1 MRIKYFVLFF
11 ALITAHFF
19 LPRLMRADPFV
30 FISSDGTEVA
40 SYSEEEI
47 NKYKAYYGLDKPLR
61 QQYVQYLVGI
71 ASGNLGYSIYF
82 KDSVVNL
89 IFKRLIWTA
98 GIVCTS
104 LLFSLLSGL
113 CLGSLSAWCAGR
125 RLDGFLYHTMTA
137 VAEIPSFLTANAILM
152 LFIIRWRVL
161 PTSGGITPFLPLE
174 FTLPVIIDII
184 KHAVLPALTLSL
196 LKTPDFYF
204 VTRSAMLRQLQ
215 KKYVETAQAKSL
227 SGFSIAVK
235 HCLPNASNPIITR
248 FLLSLQT
255 LFNGALIVENV
266 FKYPGIGKL
275 IRDAVFYRDYL
286 LLQGI
291 FFVVTVFILCISAL
305 GETVY
310 RRTDRS
316 AA

>member
-1 MRIKYFVLFF
+1 MRIKYPVLFF
-11 ALITAHFF
+11 VLITVHFF
-19 LPRLMRADPFV
+19 LPRLTRADPFV
-30 FISSDGTEVA
+30 FMSSDGTEVA

-47 NKYKAYYGLDKPLR
+47 AKYKAYYGLDKPLWK
-61 QQYVQYLVGI
+61 QYLHYLAGI

-82 KDSVVNL
+82 KDKVVSL
-89 IFKRLIWTA
+89 IFKRLVWTA
-98 GIVCTS
+98 GIVSVS
-104 LLFSLLSGL
+104 LCFSLFFGL
-113 CLGSLSAWCAGR
+113 CLGIVSAWFAGKTP
-125 RLDGFLYHTMTA
+125 DGLLYHAMTGLS
-137 VAEIPSFLTANAILM
+137 EIPSFLTANVILM

-161 PTSGGITPFLPLE
+161 PTSGGVTPFLPLT
-174 FTLPVIIDII
+174 FTPPVIADII

-215 KKYVETAQAKSL
+215 KKYTETAKAKSL
-227 SGFSIAVK
+227 GAFTVAVK
-235 HCLPNASNPIITR
+235 HCLPNAANPIITR
-248 FLLSLQT
+248 LLLSLQT

-266 FKYPGIGKL
+266 FKYPGIGRL

-291 FFVVTVFILCISAL
+291 FFVITVFILSLSAF
-305 GETVY
+305 GEAVY
-310 RRTDRS
+310 KRTGRS

>member
-1 MRIKYFVLFF
+1 MRIKYAVLFF

-47 NKYKAYYGLDKPLR
+47 NKYKAYYGLDKPLWK
-61 QQYVQYLVGI
+61 QYLHYLAGI

-82 KDSVVNL
+82 KDTVVNL
-89 IFKRLIWTA
+89 ILKRLVWTA
-98 GIVCTS
+98 GIVCAS
-104 LLFSLLSGL
+104 LLISLMLGL
-113 CLGSLSAWCAGR
+113 CFGIVSAWCAGK
-125 RLDGFLYHTMTA
+125 RLDGFLYHAMTGLS
-137 VAEIPSFLTANAILM
+137 EIPSFLTANVILM
-152 LFIIRWRVL
+152 FFIIRWRVL
-161 PTSGGITPFLPLE
+161 PTSGGITPFLPLA
-174 FTLPVIIDII
+174 FTLPVIADII

-227 SGFSIAVK
+227 GAFTIAVK

-266 FKYPGIGKL
+266 FKYPGIGRL

-291 FFVVTVFILCISAL
+291 FFIITVFILYISAF
-305 GETVY
+305 GEAAY
-310 RRTDRS
+310 QRTGRS
-316 AA
+316 TE

>member
-1 MRIKYFVLFF
+1 MKYFVLFF

-47 NKYKAYYGLDKPLR
+47 NKYKAYYGLDKPLW
-61 QQYVQYLVGI
+61 QQYVQYVAGI
-71 ASGNLGYSIYF
+71 ATANLGYSIYF

-89 IFKRLIWTA
+89 IFKRLVWTA
-98 GIVCTS
+98 GIVCAS
-104 LLFSLLSGL
+104 LLFSLLLGL
-113 CLGSLSAWCAGR
+113 CLGSLSAWFAGK
-125 RLDGFLYHTMTA
+125 RLDGFLYHTMT
-137 VAEIPSFLTANAILM
+137 VVSEIPSFLTANAILM
-152 LFIIRWRVL
+152 LFVIRWRVL

-174 FTLPVIIDII
+174 FTLPVITDII

-227 SGFSIAVK
+227 GAFTIVVK

-266 FKYPGIGKL
+266 FKYPGIGRL

-291 FFVVTVFILCISAL
+291 FFVITVFILCISAV
-305 GETVY
+305 GEAVY
-310 RRTDRS
+310 RRTERS
-316 AA
+316 AV

>member
-1 MRIKYFVLFF
+1 MKYFVLFF

-47 NKYKAYYGLDKPLR
+47 NKYKAYYGLDKPLWK
-61 QQYVQYLVGI
+61 QYVQYVAGI
-71 ASGNLGYSIYF
+71 ATANLGYSIYF

-89 IFKRLIWTA
+89 IFKRLVWTA
-98 GIVCTS
+98 GIVCAS
-104 LLFSLLSGL
+104 LLFSLLLGL
-113 CLGSLSAWCAGR
+113 CLGSLSAWFAGK
-125 RLDGFLYHTMTA
+125 RLDGFLYHTMT
-137 VAEIPSFLTANAILM
+137 VVSEIPSFLTANAILM
-152 LFIIRWRVL
+152 LFVIRWRVL

-174 FTLPVIIDII
+174 FTLPVITDII

-227 SGFSIAVK
+227 GAFTIAVK

-266 FKYPGIGKL
+266 FKYPGIGRL

-291 FFVVTVFILCISAL
+291 FFVITVFILCISAV
-305 GETVY
+305 GEAVY
-310 RRTDRS
+310 RRTERS
-316 AA
+316 AV

>member
-1 MRIKYFVLFF
+1 MRIKYAVLFF

-47 NKYKAYYGLDKPLR
+47 TKYKAYYGLDKPLWK
-61 QQYVQYLVGI
+61 QYLHYLAGI

-82 KDSVVNL
+82 KDTVVRL
-89 IFKRLIWTA
+89 VFKRLIWTA
-98 GIVCTS
+98 GIVCVS
-104 LLFSLLSGL
+104 LLFSLVLGL
-113 CLGSLSAWCAGR
+113 CLGSLSAWFTGK
-125 RLDGFLYHTMTA
+125 RLDGFLYHAMTGLS
-137 VAEIPSFLTANAILM
+137 EIPSFLTANAILM

-161 PTSGGITPFLPLE
+161 PTSGGITPFLPLS
-174 FTLPVIIDII
+174 FTLPVIADII

-227 SGFSIAVK
+227 GAFTIAVK

-266 FKYPGIGKL
+266 FKYPGIGRL

-291 FFVVTVFILCISAL
+291 FFIVTVFILCISAL
-305 GETVY
+305 GEAIY
-310 RRTDRS
+310 RRTGRS
-316 AA
+316 TE

>member
-1 MRIKYFVLFF
+1 MRIKYAVLFF

-47 NKYKAYYGLDKPLR
+47 NKYKAYYGLDKPLWK
-61 QQYVQYLVGI
+61 QYLHYLAGI

-82 KDSVVNL
+82 KDTVVSL
-89 IFKRLIWTA
+89 IFKRLVWTA
-98 GIVCTS
+98 GIVCAS
-104 LLFSLLSGL
+104 LLISLMLGL
-113 CLGSLSAWCAGR
+113 CFGIVSAWCAGK
-125 RLDGFLYHTMTA
+125 RLDGFLYHAMTGLS
-137 VAEIPSFLTANAILM
+137 EIPSFLTANVILM
-152 LFIIRWRVL
+152 FFIIRWRVL
-161 PTSGGITPFLPLE
+161 PTSGGITPFLPLA
-174 FTLPVIIDII
+174 FTLPVIADII

-196 LKTPDFYF
+196 LKTPAFYF

-227 SGFSIAVK
+227 GAFTIAVK

-266 FKYPGIGKL
+266 FKYPGIGRL

-291 FFVVTVFILCISAL
+291 FFIITVFILSISAL
-305 GETVY
+305 GEAVY
-310 RRTDRS
+310 QRTGRS
-316 AA
+316 TE

>member
-1 MRIKYFVLFF
+1 MRIKYAVLFF

-47 NKYKAYYGLDKPLR
+47 NKYKAYYGLDKPLWK
-61 QQYVQYLVGI
+61 QYLHYLAGI

-82 KDSVVNL
+82 KDTVVSL
-89 IFKRLIWTA
+89 IFKRLVWTA
-98 GIVCTS
+98 GIVCAS
-104 LLFSLLSGL
+104 LLISLMLGL
-113 CLGSLSAWCAGR
+113 CFGILSAWCAGT
-125 RLDGFLYHTMTA
+125 RLDGFLYHAMTGLS
-137 VAEIPSFLTANAILM
+137 EIPSFLTANVILM
-152 LFIIRWRVL
+152 FFIIRWRVL

-174 FTLPVIIDII
+174 FTLPVIADII

-227 SGFSIAVK
+227 GAFTIAVK

-266 FKYPGIGKL
+266 FKYPGIGRL

-291 FFVVTVFILCISAL
+291 FFIITVFILSISAL
-305 GETVY
+305 GEAVY
-310 RRTDRS
+310 QRTGRS
-316 AA
+316 TE

>member
-1 MRIKYFVLFF
+1 
-11 ALITAHFF
+11 
-19 LPRLMRADPFV
+19 MRADPFV

-47 NKYKAYYGLDKPLR
+47 NKYKAYYGLDKPLW
-61 QQYVQYLVGI
+61 QQYVQYVAGI
-71 ASGNLGYSIYF
+71 ATANLGYSIYF

-89 IFKRLIWTA
+89 IFKRLVWTA
-98 GIVCTS
+98 GIVCAS
-104 LLFSLLSGL
+104 LLFSLLLGL
-113 CLGSLSAWCAGR
+113 CLGSLSAWFAGK
-125 RLDGFLYHTMTA
+125 RLDGFLYHTMT
-137 VAEIPSFLTANAILM
+137 VVSEIPSFLTANAILM
-152 LFIIRWRVL
+152 LFVIRWRVL

-174 FTLPVIIDII
+174 FTLPVITDII

-227 SGFSIAVK
+227 GAFTIVVK

-266 FKYPGIGKL
+266 FKYPGIGRL

-291 FFVVTVFILCISAL
+291 FFVITVFILCISAV
-305 GETVY
+305 GEAVY
-310 RRTDRS
+310 RRTERS
-316 AA
+316 AV

>member
-1 MRIKYFVLFF
+1 MRIKYIVLFF

-19 LPRLMRADPFV
+19 LPRLMRTDPFV

-47 NKYKAYYGLDKPLR
+47 DKYKAYYGLDKPLWK
-61 QQYVQYLVGI
+61 QYLHYVAGI
-71 ASGNLGYSIYF
+71 AFGNLGYSIYF
-82 KDSVVNL
+82 KDTVVSL
-89 IFKRLIWTA
+89 IFKRLVWTA
-98 GIVCTS
+98 GIVCAS
-104 LLFSLLSGL
+104 LLISLMLGL
-113 CLGSLSAWCAGR
+113 CFGIMSAWCAGK
-125 RLDGFLYHTMTA
+125 RLDGFLYHTMTGLS
-137 VAEIPSFLTANAILM
+137 EIPSFLTANVILM
-152 LFIIRWRVL
+152 FFIIHWRVL
-161 PTSGGITPFLPLE
+161 PTSGGITPFLPLA
-174 FTLPVIIDII
+174 FTLPVIADII

-227 SGFSIAVK
+227 SAFTIAVK

-255 LFNGALIVENV
+255 LFNGALIVENI
-266 FKYPGIGKL
+266 FKYPGIGRL

-291 FFVVTVFILCISAL
+291 FFIVTVFILCISAL
-305 GETVY
+305 GEAIY
-310 RRTDRS
+310 RRTGRS
-316 AA
+316 AE

>member
-1 MRIKYFVLFF
+1 
-11 ALITAHFF
+11 
-19 LPRLMRADPFV
+19 
-30 FISSDGTEVA
+30 
-40 SYSEEEI
+40 
-47 NKYKAYYGLDKPLR
+47 
-61 QQYVQYLVGI
+61 
-71 ASGNLGYSIYF
+71 
-82 KDSVVNL
+82 
-89 IFKRLIWTA
+89 
-98 GIVCTS
+98 
-104 LLFSLLSGL
+104 
-113 CLGSLSAWCAGR
+113 
-125 RLDGFLYHTMTA
+125 
-137 VAEIPSFLTANAILM
+137 
-152 LFIIRWRVL
+152 
-161 PTSGGITPFLPLE
+161 
-174 FTLPVIIDII
+174 
-184 KHAVLPALTLSL
+184 
-196 LKTPDFYF
+196 
-204 VTRSAMLRQLQ
+204 MLRQLQ

-227 SGFSIAVK
+227 GGFTIAVK

-305 GETVY
+305 GEAVY

>member
-1 MRIKYFVLFF
+1 MRIKYIVLFF

-19 LPRLMRADPFV
+19 LPRLMRTDPFV

-47 NKYKAYYGLDKPLR
+47 DKYKAYYGLDKPLWK
-61 QQYVQYLVGI
+61 QYLHYVAGI
-71 ASGNLGYSIYF
+71 AFGNLGYSIYF
-82 KDSVVNL
+82 KDTVVSL
-89 IFKRLIWTA
+89 IFKRLVWTA
-98 GIVCTS
+98 GIVCAS
-104 LLFSLLSGL
+104 LLISLMLGL
-113 CLGSLSAWCAGR
+113 CFGIMSAWCAGK
-125 RLDGFLYHTMTA
+125 RLDGFLYHTMTGLS
-137 VAEIPSFLTANAILM
+137 EIPSFLTANVILM
-152 LFIIRWRVL
+152 FFIIHWRVL

-227 SGFSIAVK
+227 SGFTIVVK

-305 GETVY
+305 GEAVY

>member
-1 MRIKYFVLFF
+1 L
-11 ALITAHFF
+11 L
-19 LPRLMRADPFV
+19 L
-30 FISSDGTEVA
+30 FIS
-40 SYSEEEI
+40 
-47 NKYKAYYGLDKPLR
+47 
-61 QQYVQYLVGI
+61 
-71 ASGNLGYSIYF
+71 
-82 KDSVVNL
+82 
-89 IFKRLIWTA
+89 
-98 GIVCTS
+98 
-104 LLFSLLSGL
+104 
-113 CLGSLSAWCAGR
+113 
-125 RLDGFLYHTMTA
+125 
-137 VAEIPSFLTANAILM
+137 
-152 LFIIRWRVL
+152 RWGVL
-161 PTSGGITPFLPLE
+161 PTSGGITPFLSLE

-184 KHAVLPALTLSL
+184 KHAGLPALTLSL

-227 SGFSIAVK
+227 SGFTIAVK
-235 HCLPNASNPIITR
+235 HCLPNASTPIITR

-305 GETVY
+305 GEAVY

>member
-1 MRIKYFVLFF
+1 M
-11 ALITAHFF
+11 
-19 LPRLMRADPFV
+19 
-30 FISSDGTEVA
+30 
-40 SYSEEEI
+40 
-47 NKYKAYYGLDKPLR
+47 
-61 QQYVQYLVGI
+61 
-71 ASGNLGYSIYF
+71 
-82 KDSVVNL
+82 
-89 IFKRLIWTA
+89 
-98 GIVCTS
+98 
-104 LLFSLLSGL
+104 
-113 CLGSLSAWCAGR
+113 
-125 RLDGFLYHTMTA
+125 
-137 VAEIPSFLTANAILM
+137 
-152 LFIIRWRVL
+152 
-161 PTSGGITPFLPLE
+161 
-174 FTLPVIIDII
+174 IIDII

-227 SGFSIAVK
+227 SGFTIAVK

-305 GETVY
+305 GEAVY

>member
-1 MRIKYFVLFF
+1 M
-11 ALITAHFF
+11 A
-19 LPRLMRADPFV
+19 
-30 FISSDGTEVA
+30 
-40 SYSEEEI
+40 
-47 NKYKAYYGLDKPLR
+47 
-61 QQYVQYLVGI
+61 GI

-82 KDSVVNL
+82 KDTVVRL
-89 IFKRLIWTA
+89 VFKRLIWTA
-98 GIVCTS
+98 GIVCVS
-104 LLFSLLSGL
+104 LLFSLVLGL
-113 CLGSLSAWCAGR
+113 CLGSLSAWFIGK
-125 RLDGFLYHTMTA
+125 RLDGFLYHAMTGLS
-137 VAEIPSFLTANAILM
+137 EIPSFLTANAILM

-161 PTSGGITPFLPLE
+161 PTSGGITPFLPLS
-174 FTLPVIIDII
+174 FTLPVIADII

-227 SGFSIAVK
+227 GAFTIAVK

-255 LFNGALIVENV
+255 LFNGALIVENI
-266 FKYPGIGKL
+266 FKYPGIGRL

-291 FFVVTVFILCISAL
+291 FFIVTVFILCISAL
-305 GETVY
+305 GEAIY
-310 RRTDRS
+310 RRTGRS
-316 AA
+316 AE

>member
-1 MRIKYFVLFF
+1 
-11 ALITAHFF
+11 
-19 LPRLMRADPFV
+19 MRADPFV

-47 NKYKAYYGLDKPLR
+47 NKYKAYYGLDKPLWK
-61 QQYVQYLVGI
+61 QYLHYLAGI

-82 KDSVVNL
+82 KDTVVSL
-89 IFKRLIWTA
+89 IFKRLVWTA
-98 GIVCTS
+98 GIVFVS
-104 LLFSLLSGL
+104 LLFSLALGL
-113 CLGSLSAWCAGR
+113 CFGSVSAWFAGR
-125 RLDGFLYHTMTA
+125 SFDGFLYHSMTGLS
-137 VAEIPSFLTANAILM
+137 EIPSFLTANVILM
-152 LFIIRWRVL
+152 FFIIRWRAL
-161 PTSGGITPFLPLE
+161 PVSGGITPFLPIT
-174 FTLPVIIDII
+174 FTWPVVADII
-184 KHAVLPALTLSL
+184 KHAVLPAFTLSL

-227 SGFSIAVK
+227 HACTIAVK

-266 FKYPGIGKL
+266 FKYPGIGRL

-286 LLQGI
+286 LLQGT
-291 FFVVTVFILCISAL
+291 FFIVTVFILCISAL
-305 GETVY
+305 GEAVY
-310 RRTDRS
+310 RQTGRR
-316 AA
+316 AE

>member
-1 MRIKYFVLFF
+1 MRIKYAVLFF

-98 GIVCTS
+98 GIVCIS

-113 CLGSLSAWCAGR
+113 CLGSLSAWFAGSVG
-125 RLDGFLYHTMTA
+125 DTF
-137 VAEIPSFLTANAILM
+137 ILN
-152 LFIIRWRVL
+152 
-161 PTSGGITPFLPLE
+161 G
-174 FTLPVIIDII
+174 
-184 KHAVLPALTLSL
+184 KC
-196 LKTPDFYF
+196 YF
-204 VTRSAMLRQLQ
+204 
-215 KKYVETAQAKSL
+215 
-227 SGFSIAVK
+227 
-235 HCLPNASNPIITR
+235 
-248 FLLSLQT
+248 
-255 LFNGALIVENV
+255 
-266 FKYPGIGKL
+266 
-275 IRDAVFYRDYL
+275 DAVYYPL
-286 LLQGI
+286 AGI
-291 FFVVTVFILCISAL
+291 ADIGRYNAVF
-305 GETVY
+305 
-310 RRTDRS
+310 